1 MASKRKRIVF
11 TFGRFNPPTTVHQK
25 LIDAVAKEAGSADDY
40 VIVPTRSFKPDK
52 NPLKIDIKLAWMK
65 EMFPKH
71 ADHIISTKDLNV
83 IVKVMQSF
91 QGLVKEGKYS
101 DVCMVV
107 GSDRVEEF
115 TTLLNKYNRDKNDP
129 DKSPVE
135 YGFRTI
141 EVKSAGERDP
151 DNDSDVSGMSAS
163 KMRAYAKAG
172 KWGKFQDALV
182 GLLDAERAA
191 DLMRDVRKGQGL

>member
-11 TFGRFNPPTTVHQK
+11 TFGRFNPPTTGHQK
-25 LIDAVAKEAGSADDY
+25 LIEAVAKEAGSADDY

-163 KMRAYAKAG
+163 KMREYVKNQQTT
-172 KWGKFQDALV
+172 KFMDAVDTLLNSDDALA
-182 GLLDAERAA
+182 LF
-191 DLMRDVRKGQGL
+191 MDVKKGMKL

>member
-11 TFGRFNPPTTVHQK
+11 TFGRFNPPTTGHLK
-25 LIDAVAKEAGSADDY
+25 LIEAVATEAGTDDY

-71 ADHIISTKDLNV
+71 AKYIISSKDLNV

-91 QGLVKEGKYS
+91 QGLVKDGKYS

-141 EVKSAGERDP
+141 EVKSAGDRDP
-151 DNDSDVSGMSAS
+151 DNDNDVSSGVSNESGMI
-163 KMRAYAKAG
+163 YG
-172 KWGKFQDALV
+172 KSLIEFI
-182 GLLDAERAA
+182 
-191 DLMRDVRKGQGL
+191 

>member
-1 MASKRKRIVF
+1 M
-11 TFGRFNPPTTVHQK
+11 
-25 LIDAVAKEAGSADDY
+25 
-40 VIVPTRSFKPDK
+40 
-52 NPLKIDIKLAWMK
+52 
-65 EMFPKH
+65 
-71 ADHIISTKDLNV
+71 
-83 IVKVMQSF
+83 
-91 QGLVKEGKYS
+91 
-101 DVCMVV
+101 
-107 GSDRVEEF
+107 
-115 TTLLNKYNRDKNDP
+115 LNKYNRDKNDP

>member
-11 TFGRFNPPTTVHQK
+11 TFGRFNPPTTGHQK
-25 LIDAVAKEAGSADDY
+25 LIEAVAKEASSADDY
-40 VIVPTRSFKPDK
+40 VIVPTRSFKADK

-71 ADHIISTKDLNV
+71 ADHIISTPDLNV

-91 QGLVKEGKYS
+91 QGLVSEGKYT

>member
-11 TFGRFNPPTTVHQK
+11 TFGRFNPPTTGHLK
-25 LIDAVAKEAGSADDY
+25 LIEAVAKEAGQKDDY
-40 VIVPTRSFKPDK
+40 LIVPTRSFKASK

-71 ADHIISTKDLNV
+71 AKNIISTKDLNV

-91 QGLVKEGKYS
+91 QGIPPDGYT

-115 TTLLNKYNRDKNDP
+115 TTLLNKYNRDPNDP
-129 DKSPVE
+129 DKTVE
-135 YGFRTI
+135 YAFRTI

-151 DNDSDVSGMSAS
+151 DNDNDVSGMSAS
-163 KMRAYAKAG
+163 KMRAYSKAG
-172 KWGKFQDALV
+172 QWDKFQDALE
-182 GLLDAERAA
+182 GLLDADRAT
-191 DLMRDVRKGQGL
+191 DLMRDVRRGQGL

>member
-11 TFGRFNPPTTVHQK
+11 TFGRFNPPTTGHLK
-25 LIDAVAKEAGSADDY
+25 LIEAVAKEAGSGDY
-40 VIVPTRSFKPDK
+40 VIVPTRSFKKDK

-71 ADHIISTKDLNV
+71 AKNIITSKDLNV
-83 IVKVMQSF
+83 IIKVMQSF
-91 QGLVKEGKYS
+91 QGLVSEGKYT

-107 GSDRVEEF
+107 GSDRVDEF

-151 DNDSDVSGMSAS
+151 DNDDDVSGMSAS

-172 KWGKFQDALV
+172 KWDKFQDALT
-182 GLLDAERAA
+182 GILDIQRAT
-191 DLMRDVRKGQGL
+191 DLMKDVRAGQGL

>member
-1 MASKRKRIVF
+1 MARDYKDEYKKFQSSKEKKKYR
-11 TFGRFNPPTTVHQK
+11 
-25 LIDAVAKEAGSADDY
+25 AK
-40 VIVPTRSFKPDK
+40 
-52 NPLKIDIKLAWMK
+52 
-65 EMFPKH
+65 
-71 ADHIISTKDLNV
+71 
-83 IVKVMQSF
+83 
-91 QGLVKEGKYS
+91 
-101 DVCMVV
+101 
-107 GSDRVEEF
+107 
-115 TTLLNKYNRDKNDP
+115 LNKYNRDKNDP

>member
-11 TFGRFNPPTTVHQK
+11 TFGRFNPPTTGHLK
-25 LIDAVAKEAGSADDY
+25 LIEAVAKEAGSGDY
-40 VIVPTRSFKPDK
+40 VIVPTRSFKADK

-71 ADHIISTKDLNV
+71 AKNIITSKDLNV
-83 IVKVMQSF
+83 IIKVMQSF
-91 QGLVKEGKYS
+91 QGLVSEGKYT

-151 DNDSDVSGMSAS
+151 DNDDDVSGMSAS
-163 KMRAYAKAG
+163 KMRAYSKSG

-182 GLLDAERAA
+182 GLLDAKRAA
-191 DLMRDVRKGQGL
+191 DLMRDVRRGQGL

>member
-1 MASKRKRIVF
+1 
-11 TFGRFNPPTTVHQK
+11 
-25 LIDAVAKEAGSADDY
+25 
-40 VIVPTRSFKPDK
+40 
-52 NPLKIDIKLAWMK
+52 
-65 EMFPKH
+65 
-71 ADHIISTKDLNV
+71 
-83 IVKVMQSF
+83 
-91 QGLVKEGKYS
+91 
-101 DVCMVV
+101 MVV

-172 KWGKFQDALV
+172 NWDKFQDALT
-182 GLLDAERAA
+182 GLLDIQRAT
-191 DLMRDVRKGQGL
+191 DLMKDVRAGQGL

>member
-11 TFGRFNPPTTVHQK
+11 TFGRFNPPTTGHLK
-25 LIDAVAKEAGSADDY
+25 LIEAVAKEAGTDDY
-40 VIVPTRSFKPDK
+40 AIVPTRSFKADK

-71 ADHIISTKDLNV
+71 AKNIITSKDLNV
-83 IVKVMQSF
+83 IIKVMQSF
-91 QGLVKEGKYS
+91 QGLVSEGKYT

-172 KWGKFQDALV
+172 KWDKFQDALT
-182 GLLDAERAA
+182 GLLDIQRAT
-191 DLMRDVRKGQGL
+191 DLMRNVRAGQGL